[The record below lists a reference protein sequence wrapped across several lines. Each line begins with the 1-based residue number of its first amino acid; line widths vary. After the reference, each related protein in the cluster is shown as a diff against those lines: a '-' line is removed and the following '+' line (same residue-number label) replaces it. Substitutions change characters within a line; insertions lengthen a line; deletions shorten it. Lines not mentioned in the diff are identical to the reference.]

1 MSRDP
6 SSGLSKTDIEKAVQD
21 YWRTFTSADR
31 REKDQ
36 EACYVETASVFAS
49 TSKRLEPARL
59 VLIRRQR
66 EYLAPGTRVAVE
78 IGAIEIEM
86 LCPDSAVAAYVMRLD
101 AEQIATYTAT
111 GQKVSEEHLEHA
123 RVTHVF
129 RRHEDGRVRIVHE
142 HISVPDRA

>member
-1 MSRDP
+1 
-6 SSGLSKTDIEKAVQD
+6 
-21 YWRTFTSADR
+21 
-31 REKDQ
+31 
-36 EACYVETASVFAS
+36 VETASVFAS